1 MTKTVL
7 VFAPHPD
14 DAEFF
19 AGGTLAGFAAEGA
32 RVVVVTA
39 TDGSK
44 GSFTLSGEDLAAVRF
59 EEAHRACQTLGIE
72 PPVMLDLAD
81 FELDLLPAGY
91 LRERFIYYLRLYR
104 PDVLVAEDPYN
115 DSEPHPDHRAVA
127 WAAYEAANFAHL
139 PTLHPAQFDD
149 GLQPHFVVEKYFYTA
164 NPARINKVVDISAA
178 FERKMASLLE
188 HKSQI
193 AFLMDEIFNQARL
206 AGVNIQSVVGPAATD
221 PTAVFRWGMAAEASA
236 VGQSAG
242 VLMGEAFHYERFHPL
257 IEGVLQGAFS
267 QLE

>member
-1 MTKTVL
+1 
-7 VFAPHPD
+7 
-14 DAEFF
+14 
-19 AGGTLAGFAAEGA
+19 
-32 RVVVVTA
+32 
-39 TDGSK
+39 
-44 GSFTLSGEDLAAVRF
+44 
-59 EEAHRACQTLGIE
+59 
-72 PPVMLDLAD
+72 
-81 FELDLLPAGY
+81 
-91 LRERFIYYLRLYR
+91 
-104 PDVLVAEDPYN
+104 
-115 DSEPHPDHRAVA
+115 
-127 WAAYEAANFAHL
+127 
-139 PTLHPAQFDD
+139 
-149 GLQPHFVVEKYFYTA
+149 
-164 NPARINKVVDISAA
+164 
-178 FERKMASLLE
+178 MASLLE